1 MVAFGGVDMRQSKLN
16 DISARLTRGA
26 LVMTAVSVLS
36 LHAMAQSGDAQKP
49 LPSPIFAAAPATDAA
64 VPAEAAKPSVLAP
77 VAASETATKE
87 PAPANNRMTGFAVPS
102 ETANALSKPAL
113 PSPTL
118 TPAAVPSAPVVAA
131 AAPVAAPI
139 VQGATSRAGIA
150 RLNKLKAPAPIA
162 QHPAAA
168 AYPGYDVIVCIAGCG
183 TEATVVSVYKPKPSL
198 LQTASFQG
206 GAMHVTMSDAPL
218 IRVAATECVAGCYDS
233 APQARA
239 TVAPANV
246 PAAVPSARS
255 PAGATDRAIMVPT
268 STGFAVVTAHPK
280 PKAKS
285 RSGSEWFTRRFQSHT
300 TTHTH
305 THTN

>member
-1 MVAFGGVDMRQSKLN
+1 MRQSKLN
-16 DISARLTRGA
+16 DISARLARGA

-36 LHAMAQSGDAQKP
+36 LHAMAQSSDGQKP
-49 LPSPIFAAAPATDAA
+49 LPSPIFAAAPAQATDAA
-64 VPAEAAKPSVLAP
+64 ASAETATPSVAAT
-77 VAASETATKE
+77 VAVSETAKE
-87 PAPANNRMTGFAVPS
+87 PAPVNNRMTGFAAPS

-113 PSPTL
+113 PSPSLAPT
-118 TPAAVPSAPVVAA
+118 AAASATVVAA
-131 AAPVAAPI
+131 AAAVTAPVT
-139 VQGATSRAGIA
+139 QGATSRAGIA
-150 RLNKLKAPAPIA
+150 RLNKLKAPAPTP

-183 TEATVVSVYKPKPSL
+183 NEAKVVSVYKPKPSL

-206 GAMHVTMSDAPL
+206 GAMHMTMSDAPL
-218 IRVAATECVAGCYDS
+218 IKVAAECVAGCYDS
-233 APQARA
+233 APQERA
-239 TVAPANV
+239 AVAPANV

-268 STGFAVVTAHPK
+268 STGFTVVTAHPK

-305 THTN
+305 TRTN